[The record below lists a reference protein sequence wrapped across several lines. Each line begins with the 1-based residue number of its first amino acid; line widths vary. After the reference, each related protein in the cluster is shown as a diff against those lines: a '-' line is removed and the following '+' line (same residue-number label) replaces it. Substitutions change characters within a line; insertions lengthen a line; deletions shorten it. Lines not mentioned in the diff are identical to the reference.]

1 MLNYYESGGKRC
13 EYWFIRRFFMAICFL
28 MYSLTTSV
36 VTVRFKTTLHVLRLI
51 YTYIELT
58 LPLVREIFATKAELS
73 GIASPMILTPL
84 AQLISLKK
92 T

>member
-1 MLNYYESGGKRC
+1 MV
-13 EYWFIRRFFMAICFL
+13 ICCL

-36 VTVRFKTTLHVLRLI
+36 LIVQFMITLHVLSLI

-58 LPLVREIFATKAELS
+58 LPLVRELFAIKAELS
-73 GIASPMILTPL
+73 GIASSRILKPL

-92 T
+92 KLKHLFLIDIQ